1 MNIGVLVV
9 AFNAESTLEWVF
21 DRIPASFRPR
31 ISAILISDDESQD
44 DTHAVGMALVDA
56 HPDLPITVVRQPKNL
71 GYGGNQKFGYRWAID
86 HGLDVI
92 VLLHGDGQYA
102 PEVLPEM
109 VAPLVDPPRDADVVM
124 GSRMM
129 RSGDALKGGMPRY
142 KYVGNRIL
150 TTIQNRLTDLDLSE
164 WHSGYRAFSV
174 PALSKIPLEQCSD
187 GFDFDTEVLLHLYDA
202 GARIKEI
209 PIPTYYGD
217 EISHVNGMRYAFDVV
232 ADVVRYRAHKIGF
245 GVGLFTGD
253 QDFYEPTIE
262 PSSSQGRLLSWAAT
276 KSAVRALDLGCAD
289 GSVAAHLRAAGH
301 TVTGV
306 DSFEAPGVKE
316 RVDTFVLAD
325 LDRGVPEDV
334 VDDGPYA
341 LIVVADVLE
350 HLREPGP
357 MLSELH
363 SLLAPGGRVL
373 VSVPNFSHWYVR
385 ARVLSG
391 HFNYDRR
398 GILDRGHLRFFTA
411 RTMERLLTST
421 GWTIRQAAYT
431 GLPFGVADRG
441 GRSGTSERLRRVAG
455 RVDDV
460 GVRRWPSMFGY
471 QLLYELESSRRSN

>member
-1 MNIGVLVV
+1 MKIGVLVV

-21 DRIPASFRPR
+21 ARIPASFRPR

-44 DTHAVGMALVDA
+44 DTHAVGTALIDA

-102 PEVLPEM
+102 PEALPEM
-109 VAPLVDPPRDADVVM
+109 VAPLVDPLYEADVVL

-129 RSGDALKGGMPRY
+129 RPGDALKGGMPRY
-142 KYVGNRIL
+142 KYAGNRIL
-150 TTIQNRLTDLDLSE
+150 TAVQNRLTDLDLSE

-174 PALSKIPLEQCSD
+174 PALAGIPLDQCSD

-245 GVGLFTGD
+245 GVGLFAGD
-253 QDFYEPTIE
+253 RADYEPSIE
-262 PSSSQGRLLSWAAT
+262 LSSSHGQFLSWAAC
-276 KSAVRALDLGCAD
+276 KSAERVLDLGCAD
-289 GSVAAHLRAAGH
+289 GSLAAQLRSLGH
-301 TVTGV
+301 VVTGV
-306 DSFEAPGVKE
+306 DAREAPGVKE
-316 RVDTFVLAD
+316 RVDKFILAD
-325 LDRGVPEDV
+325 LDHGVPAEV
-334 VDDGPYA
+334 VDGAPYEV
-341 LIVVADVLE
+341 IVVADVLE
-350 HLREPGP
+350 HCREPGEI
-357 MLSELH
+357 LSELH
-363 SLLAPGGRVL
+363 SILAPDGRVL

-385 ARVLSG
+385 ARVASG
-391 HFNYDRR
+391 RFNYDRR

-411 RTMERLLTST
+411 RTLERLFAST
-421 GWTIRQAAYT
+421 GWSVRQSATT
-431 GLPFGVADRG
+431 GLPFDVADRG
-441 GRSGTSERLRRVAG
+441 GRIGTSVRLKRLAG
-455 RVDDV
+455 RVDGV
-460 GVRRWPSMFGY
+460 GVRRWPSMFAY
-471 QLLYELESSRRSN
+471 QLLYELEPSRRSS